1 MGSSRHWNVARHI
14 LRLHEGLGEP
24 VNEFGKTKEQ
34 CQIDMNLPF
43 IHNHQNAQKLAAFSH
58 DQFKESR
65 FSATR
70 NCGIDNNNERWW
82 DFMDRILEPVK
93 KISRIQ
99 QRTLNVRSADFLSLS
114 LGNFLSISITFV
126 DPYQL

>member
-14 LRLHEGLGEP
+14 LTLHEGSGEP

-58 DQFKESR
+58 DQSKNQGLVRLAIVESIII
-65 FSATR
+65 TKD
-70 NCGIDNNNERWW
+70 GG
-82 DFMDRILEPVK
+82 
-93 KISRIQ
+93 
-99 QRTLNVRSADFLSLS
+99 TLWTGF
-114 LGNFLSISITFV
+114 
-126 DPYQL
+126 